1 MMMSERKLEMLKDL
15 TQSYKYSDSDRKFA
29 LPGMVSAN
37 KDMAKS
43 FASLRSPLKNEGNF
57 VKVMLRIKIDN
68 EGDGAGTRT
77 TCVVLNNELSHTP
90 NDL

>member
-1 MMMSERKLEMLKDL
+1 MTVNSVYSVMMMSEKKLEMLKEL
-15 TQSYKYSDSDRKFA
+15 AQSWKYNDVDRKFA
-29 LPGMVSAN
+29 LPGLVSAN

-57 VKVMLRIKIDN
+57 VKVMIRVKIDK

-77 TCVVLNNELSHTP
+77 TCIVLN
-90 NDL
+90 D

>member
-1 MMMSERKLEMLKDL
+1 MMMSERKLDMLKEL
-15 TQSYKYSDSDRKFA
+15 AQSWKYNDADRKFA

-68 EGDGAGTRT
+68 EGDGDGTQT
-77 TCVVLNNELSHTP
+77 TCVLLN
-90 NDL
+90 D